1 MHESAVTVAISYRA
15 EWMDGYGA
23 RGWKLDVA
31 LDDPEVIAAT
41 AETGLRLPTSVL
53 VHDILDHHL
62 CGLPLGGHRNEAI
75 ALHQLGLR
83 TGVDPSPDLMQM
95 VDEDLLHGRVVGEAL
110 HNFLPDALRNL
121 LPPDMKDDRVR
132 AAHLSDMLGRAAL
145 RQALFQRLVDI
156 GQQGAGQAAENFRQY
171 GLDHSRRGLLGHALQ
186 NLLLRIDTLARDE
199 DWKEAH
205 GAFLLSEHHAAVTLE
220 CSHVVQFATNY

>member
-1 MHESAVTVAISYRA
+1 MPESAVTVAISYRA

-75 ALHQLGLR
+75 ALHQLRLR

-95 VDEDLLHGRVVGEAL
+95 VDEDLLHGRVIGEAL

-121 LPPDMKDDRVR
+121 LSPDMKDNR
-132 AAHLSDMLGRAAL
+132 ATMAHLSDMLGREAL
-145 RQALFQRLVDI
+145 RQTLFQRLVDI
-156 GQQGAGQAAENFRQY
+156 GQEGAGRAAENYHQY
-171 GLDHSRRGLLGHALQ
+171 GLDHARRHLLGLALQ
-186 NLLLRIDTLARDE
+186 KLLVHIDTLARDE
-199 DWKEAH
+199 DWNEAR
-205 GAFLLSEHHAAVTLE
+205 GAFWLSEHRAAVTLQ
-220 CSHVVQFATNY
+220 CPRVVRFETSY